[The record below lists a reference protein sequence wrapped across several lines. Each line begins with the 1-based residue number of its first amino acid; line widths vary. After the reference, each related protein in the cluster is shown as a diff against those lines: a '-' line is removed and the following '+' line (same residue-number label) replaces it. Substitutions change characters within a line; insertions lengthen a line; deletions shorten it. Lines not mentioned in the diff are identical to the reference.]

1 MRKMT
6 LESCLNFMKDTFGA
20 KIFEKPRF
28 QILFAKFSDAGTLHS
43 SVYQEPLINLDCFHN
58 NDNIRKYPAL
68 KNSDSFYTVFSFD
81 DIIDGYI
88 LFIVSQN
95 RFETHRFAA
104 FLLRKQDCSHYPI
117 HLPISNPLSLSNELV
132 LDIKKR
138 YVEFLVVTK
147 VNNSQHFADIAFDKM
162 FLSSGNLISEVAL
175 SNIASVNF
183 GNNIVQEL
191 NDNKVIDFVNQF
203 RLVKKYK
210 APESELYRIVYNK
223 DRVKYNELFN
233 CQSIDQNLYDDKYII
248 AKDYKS
254 LPLLSKTP
262 FKHKFNSDVDF
273 YNNDNDDM
281 KLVES
286 VFSGLFCLK
295 TKQKT
300 TSINLIAIH
309 NKLYL
314 VADGIIDVKNKVDE
328 LLGDVKRAEYFAL
341 SNSVNKKLNQH
352 ITDSMR
358 RKTELENEIATLMQE
373 ISQKEDD
380 IRLHTQHLNISSEL
394 LIQKLNVEFC
404 EEVI

>member
-43 SVYQEPLINLDCFHN
+43 SVYQEPIINLDCFHN
-58 NDNIRKYPAL
+58 SDNISKYPEL
-68 KNSDSFYTVFSFD
+68 NNTNSFHTVFSFD

-104 FLLRKQDCSHYPI
+104 FLLRKQDCCHYPI

-132 LDIKKR
+132 LEIKKR

-183 GNNIVQEL
+183 GNNIIQER
-191 NDNKVIDFVNQF
+191 DNKVLDFVNQF

-223 DRVKYNELFN
+223 DRVKYDELFN
-233 CQSIDQNLYDDKYII
+233 SIGQYVYGDKYFI

-254 LPLLSKTP
+254 LPLLSKAP

-273 YNNDNDDM
+273 YNNDNDDIE
-281 KLVES
+281 LVES
-286 VFSGLFCLK
+286 LFSGLFCLK

-352 ITDSMR
+352 ITDSMY
-358 RKTELENEIATLMQE
+358 KKAELEKEISTLMQK
-373 ISQKEDD
+373 IAQKEDD
-380 IRLHTQHLNISSEL
+380 IRRHTQHLNISSEL

-404 EEVI
+404 EEVV

>member
-1 MRKMT
+1 MT

-43 SVYQEPLINLDCFHN
+43 SVYQEPTINRDCFHN
-58 NDNIRKYPAL
+58 NDNISKYPEL
-68 KNSDSFYTVFSFD
+68 NNTNSFHTVFSFD

-95 RFETHRFAA
+95 RFETHRFAS
-104 FLLRKQDCSHYPI
+104 FLLRKQDCCHYPI

-132 LDIKKR
+132 LEIKKR
-138 YVEFLVVTK
+138 YVEFLVVMK

-223 DRVKYNELFN
+223 DRVKYDELFN
-233 CQSIDQNLYDDKYII
+233 SIDQYVYGDKYII

-254 LPLLSKTP
+254 LPLLSKAP

-273 YNNDNDDM
+273 YNNDNDD
-281 KLVES
+281 K
-286 VFSGLFCLK
+286 
-295 TKQKT
+295 
-300 TSINLIAIH
+300 
-309 NKLYL
+309 
-314 VADGIIDVKNKVDE
+314 
-328 LLGDVKRAEYFAL
+328 
-341 SNSVNKKLNQH
+341 
-352 ITDSMR
+352 
-358 RKTELENEIATLMQE
+358 
-373 ISQKEDD
+373 
-380 IRLHTQHLNISSEL
+380 
-394 LIQKLNVEFC
+394 
-404 EEVI
+404 

>member
-43 SVYQEPLINLDCFHN
+43 SVYQEPTINRDCFHN
-58 NDNIRKYPAL
+58 NDNISKYPEL
-68 KNSDSFYTVFSFD
+68 NNTNSFHTVFSFD

-104 FLLRKQDCSHYPI
+104 FLLRKQDCCHYPI

-132 LDIKKR
+132 LEIKKR

-183 GNNIVQEL
+183 GNNIIQER
-191 NDNKVIDFVNQF
+191 DNKVLDFVNQF

-223 DRVKYNELFN
+223 DRVKYDELFN
-233 CQSIDQNLYDDKYII
+233 SIDQYVYGDKYFI

-254 LPLLSKTP
+254 LPLLSKAP

-273 YNNDNDDM
+273 YNNDNDDIE
-281 KLVES
+281 LVES
-286 VFSGLFCLK
+286 LFSGLFCLK

-328 LLGDVKRAEYFAL
+328 LLGDVKRAEYFTL

-352 ITDSMR
+352 ITDSMY
-358 RKTELENEIATLMQE
+358 KKAELEKEIATLMQK
-373 ISQKEDD
+373 IAQKEDD
-380 IRLHTQHLNISSEL
+380 IRRHTQHLNISSEL

-404 EEVI
+404 EEVV

>member
-1 MRKMT
+1 MT

-43 SVYQEPLINLDCFHN
+43 SVYQEPTINRDCFHN
-58 NDNIRKYPAL
+58 NDNISKYPEL
-68 KNSDSFYTVFSFD
+68 NNTNSFHTVFSFD

-95 RFETHRFAA
+95 RFETHRFAS
-104 FLLRKQDCSHYPI
+104 FLLRKQGCSHYPI

-132 LDIKKR
+132 LEIKKR

-183 GNNIVQEL
+183 ENNIVQEL
-191 NDNKVIDFVNQF
+191 NDKKAIDFVNQF

-223 DRVKYNELFN
+223 DRVKYDELFN
-233 CQSIDQNLYDDKYII
+233 SIDQYIYGDKYII
-248 AKDYKS
+248 AKDYKY
-254 LPLLSKTP
+254 LPLLSKAP

-273 YNNDNDDM
+273 YNNDNDDIE
-281 KLVES
+281 LVES
-286 VFSGLFCLK
+286 LFSGLFCLK

-328 LLGDVKRAEYFAL
+328 LLGDVKRAEYFSL

-352 ITDSMR
+352 ITDSMH
-358 RKTELENEIATLMQE
+358 KKAELEKEIATLMQK
-373 ISQKEDD
+373 IAQKEDD

-394 LIQKLNVEFC
+394 LIQKLNVGFC

>member
-1 MRKMT
+1 MRRMT
-6 LESCLNFMKDTFGA
+6 LESCLNFMKDTFGE

-58 NDNIRKYPAL
+58 NDNISKYPEL
-68 KNSDSFYTVFSFD
+68 NNTNSFHTVFSFD

-104 FLLRKQDCSHYPI
+104 FLLRKQDCCHYPI

-132 LDIKKR
+132 LEIKKR
-138 YVEFLVVTK
+138 YVEFLVVMK
-147 VNNSQHFADIAFDKM
+147 VNNSQHFADIVFDKM

-183 GNNIVQEL
+183 ENNIVQEL
-191 NDNKVIDFVNQF
+191 NDKKVIDFVNQF

-223 DRVKYNELFN
+223 DRVKYDELFN
-233 CQSIDQNLYDDKYII
+233 SIDQYIYGDKYII

-254 LPLLSKTP
+254 LPLLSKSP

-273 YNNDNDDM
+273 YNNDNGD
-281 KLVES
+281 KELVES

-314 VADGIIDVKNKVDE
+314 VADGIIDVKNKVDK
-328 LLGDVKRAEYFAL
+328 LLVDVKRAEYFAL

-352 ITDSMR
+352 ITDSMH
-358 RKTELENEIATLMQE
+358 RKVELEKEIATLMQK

>member
-1 MRKMT
+1 MT

-43 SVYQEPLINLDCFHN
+43 SVYQEPTINRDFFHN
-58 NDNIRKYPAL
+58 NDNISKYPEL
-68 KNSDSFYTVFSFD
+68 NNTNSFHTVFSFD

-104 FLLRKQDCSHYPI
+104 FLLRKQDCCHYPI

-132 LDIKKR
+132 LEIKKR
-138 YVEFLVVTK
+138 YVEFLVVMK

-183 GNNIVQEL
+183 GNNIIQER
-191 NDNKVIDFVNQF
+191 DNKVLDFVNQF

-223 DRVKYNELFN
+223 DRVKYDELFN
-233 CQSIDQNLYDDKYII
+233 SIDQYVYGDKYII

-254 LPLLSKTP
+254 LPLLSKAP

-273 YNNDNDDM
+273 YKNDNDD
-281 KLVES
+281 KELVES

-300 TSINLIAIH
+300 TSINFIAIH

-352 ITDSMR
+352 ITDSMY
-358 RKTELENEIATLMQE
+358 KKAELEKEIATLMQK
-373 ISQKEDD
+373 IAQKEDD
-380 IRLHTQHLNISSEL
+380 IRRHTQHLNISSEL

-404 EEVI
+404 EEVV

>member
-1 MRKMT
+1 MT

-43 SVYQEPLINLDCFHN
+43 SVYQEPTINRDCFHN
-58 NDNIRKYPAL
+58 NDNISKYPEL
-68 KNSDSFYTVFSFD
+68 NNTNSFHTVFSFD

-104 FLLRKQDCSHYPI
+104 FLLRKQDCCHYPI

-132 LDIKKR
+132 LEIKKR

-183 GNNIVQEL
+183 GNNIIQER
-191 NDNKVIDFVNQF
+191 DNKVLDFVNQF

-223 DRVKYNELFN
+223 DRVKYDELFN
-233 CQSIDQNLYDDKYII
+233 SIDQYVYGDKYFI

-254 LPLLSKTP
+254 LPLLSKAP

-273 YNNDNDDM
+273 YNNDNDDIE
-281 KLVES
+281 LVES
-286 VFSGLFCLK
+286 LFSGLFCLK

-328 LLGDVKRAEYFAL
+328 LLGDVKRAEYFTL

-352 ITDSMR
+352 ITDSMY
-358 RKTELENEIATLMQE
+358 KKAELEKEIATLMQK
-373 ISQKEDD
+373 IAQKEDD
-380 IRLHTQHLNISSEL
+380 IRRHTQHLNISSEL

-404 EEVI
+404 EEVV

>member
-43 SVYQEPLINLDCFHN
+43 SVYQEPIINLDCFHN
-58 NDNIRKYPAL
+58 SDNISKYPEL
-68 KNSDSFYTVFSFD
+68 NNTNSFHTVFSFD

-104 FLLRKQDCSHYPI
+104 FLLRKQDCCHYPI

-132 LDIKKR
+132 LEIKKR
-138 YVEFLVVTK
+138 YVEFLVVMK

-183 GNNIVQEL
+183 GNNIIQER
-191 NDNKVIDFVNQF
+191 DNKVLDFVNQF

-223 DRVKYNELFN
+223 DRVKYDELFN
-233 CQSIDQNLYDDKYII
+233 SIDQYVYGDKYII

-254 LPLLSKTP
+254 LPLLSKAP

-281 KLVES
+281 ELVES

-300 TSINLIAIH
+300 TSINFIAIH

-352 ITDSMR
+352 ITDSMY
-358 RKTELENEIATLMQE
+358 KKAELEKEIATLMQK
-373 ISQKEDD
+373 IAQKEDD
-380 IRLHTQHLNISSEL
+380 IRRHTQHLNISSEL

-404 EEVI
+404 EEVV

>member
-1 MRKMT
+1 MRRMT

-20 KIFEKPRF
+20 KIFKKPRF

-43 SVYQEPLINLDCFHN
+43 SVYQEPTINRDFFHN
-58 NDNIRKYPAL
+58 NDNISKYPEL
-68 KNSDSFYTVFSFD
+68 NNTNSFHTVFSFD

-104 FLLRKQDCSHYPI
+104 FLLRKQDCCHYPI

-132 LDIKKR
+132 LEIKKR
-138 YVEFLVVTK
+138 YVEFLVVMK

-183 GNNIVQEL
+183 GNNIIQER
-191 NDNKVIDFVNQF
+191 DNKVLDFVNQF

-223 DRVKYNELFN
+223 DRVKYDELFN
-233 CQSIDQNLYDDKYII
+233 SIDQYVYGDKYII

-254 LPLLSKTP
+254 LPLLSKAP

-273 YNNDNDDM
+273 YNNDNDD
-281 KLVES
+281 KELVES

-300 TSINLIAIH
+300 TSINFIAIH

-352 ITDSMR
+352 ITDSMY
-358 RKTELENEIATLMQE
+358 KKAELEKEIATLMQK
-373 ISQKEDD
+373 IAQKEDD
-380 IRLHTQHLNISSEL
+380 IRRHTQHLNISSEL

-404 EEVI
+404 EEVV

>member
-1 MRKMT
+1 MT

-43 SVYQEPLINLDCFHN
+43 SVYQEPIINLDCFHN
-58 NDNIRKYPAL
+58 SDNISKYPEL
-68 KNSDSFYTVFSFD
+68 NNTNSFHTVFSFD

-104 FLLRKQDCSHYPI
+104 FLLRKQDCCHYPI

-132 LDIKKR
+132 LEIKKR

-183 GNNIVQEL
+183 GNNIIQER
-191 NDNKVIDFVNQF
+191 DNKVLDFVNQF

-223 DRVKYNELFN
+223 DRVKYDELFN
-233 CQSIDQNLYDDKYII
+233 SIGQYVYGDKYFI

-254 LPLLSKTP
+254 LPLLSKAP

-273 YNNDNDDM
+273 YNNDNDDIE
-281 KLVES
+281 LVES
-286 VFSGLFCLK
+286 LFSGLFCLK

-352 ITDSMR
+352 ITDSMY
-358 RKTELENEIATLMQE
+358 KKAELEKEISTLMQK
-373 ISQKEDD
+373 IAQKEDD
-380 IRLHTQHLNISSEL
+380 IRRHTQHLNISSEL

-404 EEVI
+404 EEVV

>member
-1 MRKMT
+1 MRRMT
-6 LESCLNFMKDTFGA
+6 LESCLNFMKDTFGE

-58 NDNIRKYPAL
+58 NDNISKYPEL
-68 KNSDSFYTVFSFD
+68 NNTNSFHTVFSFD

-95 RFETHRFAA
+95 RFETHRFAT
-104 FLLRKQDCSHYPI
+104 FLLRKQDCCHYPI

-132 LDIKKR
+132 LEIKKR
-138 YVEFLVVTK
+138 YVEFLVVMK
-147 VNNSQHFADIAFDKM
+147 VNNSQHFADIVFDKM

-183 GNNIVQEL
+183 GNNIIQER
-191 NDNKVIDFVNQF
+191 DNKVLDFVNQF

-223 DRVKYNELFN
+223 DRVKYDELFN
-233 CQSIDQNLYDDKYII
+233 SIDQYIYGDKYII
-248 AKDYKS
+248 AKDYKY
-254 LPLLSKTP
+254 LPLLSKAP

-273 YNNDNDDM
+273 YNNDNDDIE
-281 KLVES
+281 LVES
-286 VFSGLFCLK
+286 LFSGLFCLK

-328 LLGDVKRAEYFAL
+328 LLGDVKRAEYFSL

-352 ITDSMR
+352 ITDSMH
-358 RKTELENEIATLMQE
+358 KKAELEKEIATLMQK
-373 ISQKEDD
+373 IAQKEDD

>member
-1 MRKMT
+1 MRTMT
-6 LESCLNFMKDTFGA
+6 LESCLNFMKDTFGE

-43 SVYQEPLINLDCFHN
+43 SVYQEPIINLDCFHN
-58 NDNIRKYPAL
+58 NDNISKYPAL
-68 KNSDSFYTVFSFD
+68 KNSDSFHTVFSFD

-95 RFETHRFAA
+95 RFETHRFVA
-104 FLLRKQDCSHYPI
+104 FLLRKQDCCHYPI

-132 LDIKKR
+132 LEIKKR

-147 VNNSQHFADIAFDKM
+147 VNNSQHFADIVFDKM

-183 GNNIVQEL
+183 GNNIIQER
-191 NDNKVIDFVNQF
+191 DNKVIDFVNQF

-233 CQSIDQNLYDDKYII
+233 CQSIDQNLYGDKYII

-254 LPLLSKTP
+254 LPLLSKAP

-273 YNNDNDDM
+273 YNNDNDD
-281 KLVES
+281 KELVES
-286 VFSGLFCLK
+286 LFSGLFCLK

-358 RKTELENEIATLMQE
+358 RKTELENEIATLMQK
-373 ISQKEDD
+373 IAQREDD

-404 EEVI
+404 EELI

>member
-43 SVYQEPLINLDCFHN
+43 SVYQEPTINRDCFHN
-58 NDNIRKYPAL
+58 NDNISKYPEL
-68 KNSDSFYTVFSFD
+68 NNTNSFHTVFSFD

-95 RFETHRFAA
+95 RFETHRFAS
-104 FLLRKQDCSHYPI
+104 FLLRKQGCSHYPI

-132 LDIKKR
+132 LEIKKR

-183 GNNIVQEL
+183 ENNIVQEL
-191 NDNKVIDFVNQF
+191 NDKKAIDFVNQF

-223 DRVKYNELFN
+223 DRVKYDELFN
-233 CQSIDQNLYDDKYII
+233 SIDQYIYGDKYII
-248 AKDYKS
+248 AKDYKY
-254 LPLLSKTP
+254 LPLLSKAP

-273 YNNDNDDM
+273 YNNDNDDIE
-281 KLVES
+281 LVES
-286 VFSGLFCLK
+286 LFSGLFCLK

-328 LLGDVKRAEYFAL
+328 LLGDVKRAEYFSL

-352 ITDSMR
+352 ITDSMH
-358 RKTELENEIATLMQE
+358 KKAELEKEIATLMQK
-373 ISQKEDD
+373 IAQKEDD

-394 LIQKLNVEFC
+394 FIQKLNVEFC

>member
-43 SVYQEPLINLDCFHN
+43 SVYQEPTINRDCFHN
-58 NDNIRKYPAL
+58 NDNISKYPEL
-68 KNSDSFYTVFSFD
+68 NNTNSFHTVFSFD

-95 RFETHRFAA
+95 RFETHRFAS
-104 FLLRKQDCSHYPI
+104 FLLRKQGCSHYPI

-132 LDIKKR
+132 LEIKKR

-183 GNNIVQEL
+183 ENNIVQEL
-191 NDNKVIDFVNQF
+191 NDKKAIDFVNQF

-223 DRVKYNELFN
+223 DRVKYDELFN
-233 CQSIDQNLYDDKYII
+233 SIDQYIYGDKYII
-248 AKDYKS
+248 AKDYKY
-254 LPLLSKTP
+254 LPLLSKAP

-273 YNNDNDDM
+273 YNNDNDDIE
-281 KLVES
+281 LVES
-286 VFSGLFCLK
+286 LFSGLFCLK

-328 LLGDVKRAEYFAL
+328 LLGDVKRAEYFSL

-352 ITDSMR
+352 ITDSMH
-358 RKTELENEIATLMQE
+358 KKAELEKEIATLMQK
-373 ISQKEDD
+373 IAQKEDD

>member
-1 MRKMT
+1 MRRMT

-20 KIFEKPRF
+20 KIFKKSRF

-43 SVYQEPLINLDCFHN
+43 SVYQEPIINLDCFHN
-58 NDNIRKYPAL
+58 SDNISKYPEL
-68 KNSDSFYTVFSFD
+68 NNTNSFHTVFSFD

-104 FLLRKQDCSHYPI
+104 FLLRKQDCCHYPI

-132 LDIKKR
+132 LEIKKR
-138 YVEFLVVTK
+138 YVEFLVVMK

-183 GNNIVQEL
+183 GNNIIQER
-191 NDNKVIDFVNQF
+191 DNKVLDFVNQF

-223 DRVKYNELFN
+223 DRVKYDELFN
-233 CQSIDQNLYDDKYII
+233 SIDQYVYGDKYII

-254 LPLLSKTP
+254 LPLLSKAP

-273 YNNDNDDM
+273 YNNDNDD
-281 KLVES
+281 KELVES

-300 TSINLIAIH
+300 TSINFIAIH

-352 ITDSMR
+352 ITDSMY
-358 RKTELENEIATLMQE
+358 KKAELEKEIATLMQK
-373 ISQKEDD
+373 IAQKEDD
-380 IRLHTQHLNISSEL
+380 IRRHTQHLNISSEL

-404 EEVI
+404 EEVV

>member
-1 MRKMT
+1 MRRMT
-6 LESCLNFMKDTFGA
+6 LESCLNFMKDTFGE
-20 KIFEKPRF
+20 KIFGKPRF

-43 SVYQEPLINLDCFHN
+43 SVYQEPIINLDCFHN
-58 NDNIRKYPAL
+58 SDNISKYPAL
-68 KNSDSFYTVFSFD
+68 KNSDSFHTVFSFD

-104 FLLRKQDCSHYPI
+104 FLLRKQDCCHYPI
-117 HLPISNPLSLSNELV
+117 HLPISNPLRLSDELV
-132 LDIKKR
+132 LEIKKR

-147 VNNSQHFADIAFDKM
+147 VNNSQHFAYIAFDKM

-223 DRVKYNELFN
+223 DRVKYDELFN
-233 CQSIDQNLYDDKYII
+233 SIDQYIYGDKYII

-254 LPLLSKTP
+254 LPLLSKSP
-262 FKHKFNSDVDF
+262 FKHKFNSDIDF
-273 YNNDNDDM
+273 YNNDNGDN

-286 VFSGLFCLK
+286 VFLGFFCLK

-358 RKTELENEIATLMQE
+358 RKTELENEIATLMQK

>member
-1 MRKMT
+1 MT
-6 LESCLNFMKDTFGA
+6 LESCLNFMKDTFGE

-43 SVYQEPLINLDCFHN
+43 SVYQEPIINLDCFHN
-58 NDNIRKYPAL
+58 SDNISKYPEL
-68 KNSDSFYTVFSFD
+68 NNTNSFHTVFSFD

-104 FLLRKQDCSHYPI
+104 FLLKKQDCCHYPI

-132 LDIKKR
+132 LEIKKR

-183 GNNIVQEL
+183 GNNIIQEC
-191 NDNKVIDFVNQF
+191 DNKVLDFVNQF

-223 DRVKYNELFN
+223 DRVKYDELFN
-233 CQSIDQNLYDDKYII
+233 SIDQYVYGDKYFI

-254 LPLLSKTP
+254 LPLLSKAP

-273 YNNDNDDM
+273 YNNDNDDIE
-281 KLVES
+281 LVES
-286 VFSGLFCLK
+286 LFSGLFCLK

-352 ITDSMR
+352 ITDSMY
-358 RKTELENEIATLMQE
+358 KKAELEKEIATLMQK
-373 ISQKEDD
+373 IAQKEDD
-380 IRLHTQHLNISSEL
+380 IRRHTQHLNISSEL

-404 EEVI
+404 EEVV

>member
-1 MRKMT
+1 MRRMT
-6 LESCLNFMKDTFGA
+6 LESCLNFMKDTFGE

-58 NDNIRKYPAL
+58 NDNISKYPEL
-68 KNSDSFYTVFSFD
+68 NNTNSFHTVFSFD

-104 FLLRKQDCSHYPI
+104 FLLRKQDCYHYPI

-132 LDIKKR
+132 LEIKKR

-183 GNNIVQEL
+183 GNNIIQER
-191 NDNKVIDFVNQF
+191 NNKVLDFVNQF

-223 DRVKYNELFN
+223 DRVKYDELFN
-233 CQSIDQNLYDDKYII
+233 SIDQYVYGDKYFI

-254 LPLLSKTP
+254 LPLLSKAP

-273 YNNDNDDM
+273 YNNDNDDIE
-281 KLVES
+281 LVES
-286 VFSGLFCLK
+286 LFSGLFCLK

-352 ITDSMR
+352 ITDSMY
-358 RKTELENEIATLMQE
+358 KKAELEKEISTLMQK
-373 ISQKEDD
+373 IAQKEDD
-380 IRLHTQHLNISSEL
+380 IRRHTQHLNISSEL

-404 EEVI
+404 EEVV

>member
-1 MRKMT
+1 MT

-20 KIFEKPRF
+20 KIFKKPRF

-43 SVYQEPLINLDCFHN
+43 SVYQEPIINLDCFHN
-58 NDNIRKYPAL
+58 SDNISKYPEL
-68 KNSDSFYTVFSFD
+68 NNTNSFHTVFSFD

-104 FLLRKQDCSHYPI
+104 FLLRKQDCCHYPI
-117 HLPISNPLSLSNELV
+117 HLPIANPLSLSNELV
-132 LDIKKR
+132 LEIKKR
-138 YVEFLVVTK
+138 YVEFLVVMK

-162 FLSSGNLISEVAL
+162 FLSSGNLISEVTL

-183 GNNIVQEL
+183 GNNIIQER
-191 NDNKVIDFVNQF
+191 DNKVLDFVNQF

-223 DRVKYNELFN
+223 DRVKYDELFN
-233 CQSIDQNLYDDKYII
+233 SIDQYVYGDKYII

-254 LPLLSKTP
+254 LPLLSKAP

-273 YNNDNDDM
+273 YNNDNDD
-281 KLVES
+281 KELVES

-300 TSINLIAIH
+300 TSINFIAIH

-352 ITDSMR
+352 ITDSMY
-358 RKTELENEIATLMQE
+358 KKAELEKEIATLMQK
-373 ISQKEDD
+373 IAQKEDD
-380 IRLHTQHLNISSEL
+380 IRRHTQHLNISSEL

-404 EEVI
+404 EEVV

>member
-1 MRKMT
+1 MT
-6 LESCLNFMKDTFGA
+6 LESCLNFMKDTFGE

-43 SVYQEPLINLDCFHN
+43 SVYQEPTINRDFFHN
-58 NDNIRKYPAL
+58 NDNISKYPEL
-68 KNSDSFYTVFSFD
+68 NNTNSFHTVFSFD

-104 FLLRKQDCSHYPI
+104 FLLRKQDCCHYPI

-132 LDIKKR
+132 LEIKKR
-138 YVEFLVVTK
+138 YVEFLVVMK

-223 DRVKYNELFN
+223 DRVKYDELFN
-233 CQSIDQNLYDDKYII
+233 SIDQYVYGDKYII

-254 LPLLSKTP
+254 LP

-273 YNNDNDDM
+273 YNNDNDD
-281 KLVES
+281 KELVES

-300 TSINLIAIH
+300 TSINFIAIH

-352 ITDSMR
+352 ITDSMY
-358 RKTELENEIATLMQE
+358 KKAELEKEIATLMQK
-373 ISQKEDD
+373 IAQKEDD
-380 IRLHTQHLNISSEL
+380 IRRHTQHLNISSEL

-404 EEVI
+404 EEVV

>member
-1 MRKMT
+1 MRRMT
-6 LESCLNFMKDTFGA
+6 LESCLNFMKDTFGE

-58 NDNIRKYPAL
+58 NDNISKYPEL
-68 KNSDSFYTVFSFD
+68 NNTNSFHTVFSFD

-104 FLLRKQDCSHYPI
+104 FLLRKQDCCHYPI

-132 LDIKKR
+132 LEIKKR
-138 YVEFLVVTK
+138 YVEFLVVMK
-147 VNNSQHFADIAFDKM
+147 VNNSQHFADIVFDKM

-183 GNNIVQEL
+183 ENNIVQEL
-191 NDNKVIDFVNQF
+191 NDKKVIDFVNQF

-223 DRVKYNELFN
+223 DRVKYDELFN
-233 CQSIDQNLYDDKYII
+233 SIDQYIYGDKYII

-254 LPLLSKTP
+254 LPLLSKSP

-273 YNNDNDDM
+273 YNNDNDD
-281 KLVES
+281 KELVES
-286 VFSGLFCLK
+286 LFSGLFCLK
-295 TKQKT
+295 TKQNT

-314 VADGIIDVKNKVDE
+314 VADGIIDAKNKVDE

-352 ITDSMR
+352 ITDSMH
-358 RKTELENEIATLMQE
+358 KKAELEKEIATLMQK

-404 EEVI
+404 EEVV

>member
-43 SVYQEPLINLDCFHN
+43 SVYQEPIINLDCFHN
-58 NDNIRKYPAL
+58 ADNISEYPEL
-68 KNSDSFYTVFSFD
+68 NNTNSFHTVFSFD
-81 DIIDGYI
+81 DIIDDYI

-95 RFETHRFAA
+95 RFETHRFAS
-104 FLLRKQDCSHYPI
+104 FLLRKQDCCHYPI

-132 LDIKKR
+132 LEIKKR
-138 YVEFLVVTK
+138 YVEFLVVMK

-223 DRVKYNELFN
+223 DRVKYDELFN
-233 CQSIDQNLYDDKYII
+233 SIDQYVYGDKYII

-254 LPLLSKTP
+254 LPLLSKSP

-273 YNNDNDDM
+273 YNNDNGD
-281 KLVES
+281 KELVES

-314 VADGIIDVKNKVDE
+314 VADGIIDVKNKVDK
-328 LLGDVKRAEYFAL
+328 LLVDVKRAEYFAL

-352 ITDSMR
+352 ITDSMH
-358 RKTELENEIATLMQE
+358 RKVELEKEIATLMQK

>member
-43 SVYQEPLINLDCFHN
+43 SVYQEPTINRDFFHN
-58 NDNIRKYPAL
+58 NDNISKYPEL
-68 KNSDSFYTVFSFD
+68 NNTNSFHTVFSFD

-104 FLLRKQDCSHYPI
+104 FLLRKQDCCHYPI

-132 LDIKKR
+132 LEIKKR
-138 YVEFLVVTK
+138 YVEFLVVMK

-183 GNNIVQEL
+183 GNNIIQER
-191 NDNKVIDFVNQF
+191 DNKVLDFVNQF

-223 DRVKYNELFN
+223 DRVKYDELFN
-233 CQSIDQNLYDDKYII
+233 SIDQYVYGDKYII

-254 LPLLSKTP
+254 LPLLSKAP

-273 YNNDNDDM
+273 YKNDNDD
-281 KLVES
+281 KELVES

-300 TSINLIAIH
+300 TSINFIAIH

-352 ITDSMR
+352 ITDSMY
-358 RKTELENEIATLMQE
+358 KKAELEKEIATLMQK
-373 ISQKEDD
+373 IAQKEDD
-380 IRLHTQHLNISSEL
+380 IRRHTQHLNISSEL

-404 EEVI
+404 EEVV

>member
-1 MRKMT
+1 MRRMT
-6 LESCLNFMKDTFGA
+6 LESCLNFMKDTFGE
-20 KIFEKPRF
+20 KIFGKPRF

-43 SVYQEPLINLDCFHN
+43 SVYQEPIINLDCFHN
-58 NDNIRKYPAL
+58 SDNISKYPAL
-68 KNSDSFYTVFSFD
+68 KNSDSFHTVFSFD

-104 FLLRKQDCSHYPI
+104 FLLRKQDCSHYSI
-117 HLPISNPLSLSNELV
+117 HLPISNPLRLSDELV
-132 LDIKKR
+132 LEIKKR
-138 YVEFLVVTK
+138 YVEFLVVMK

-203 RLVKKYK
+203 RFVKKYK

-223 DRVKYNELFN
+223 DRVKYDELFN
-233 CQSIDQNLYDDKYII
+233 SIDQYVYGDKYII

-254 LPLLSKTP
+254 LPLLSKAP

-273 YNNDNDDM
+273 YNNDNDD
-281 KLVES
+281 KELVES

-300 TSINLIAIH
+300 TSINFIAIH

-358 RKTELENEIATLMQE
+358 RKTELENEIATLMQK

>member
-1 MRKMT
+1 MT
-6 LESCLNFMKDTFGA
+6 LESCLNFMKDTFGE

-58 NDNIRKYPAL
+58 NDNISKYPEL
-68 KNSDSFYTVFSFD
+68 NNTNSFHTVFSFD

-104 FLLRKQDCSHYPI
+104 FLLRKQDCYHYPI

-132 LDIKKR
+132 LEIKKR

-183 GNNIVQEL
+183 GNNIIQER
-191 NDNKVIDFVNQF
+191 NNKVLDFVNQF

-223 DRVKYNELFN
+223 DRVKYDELFN
-233 CQSIDQNLYDDKYII
+233 SIDQYVYGDKYFI

-254 LPLLSKTP
+254 LPLLSKAP

-273 YNNDNDDM
+273 YNNDNDDIE
-281 KLVES
+281 LVES
-286 VFSGLFCLK
+286 LFSGLFCLK

-352 ITDSMR
+352 ITDSMY
-358 RKTELENEIATLMQE
+358 KKAELEKEISTLMQK
-373 ISQKEDD
+373 IAQKEDD
-380 IRLHTQHLNISSEL
+380 IRRHTQHLNISSEL

-404 EEVI
+404 EEVV

>member
-1 MRKMT
+1 MRRMT
-6 LESCLNFMKDTFGA
+6 LESCLNFMKDTFGE

-28 QILFAKFSDAGTLHS
+28 QILFAKFSDAVTLHS
-43 SVYQEPLINLDCFHN
+43 SVYQEPTINRDFFHN
-58 NDNIRKYPAL
+58 NDNISKYPEL
-68 KNSDSFYTVFSFD
+68 NNTNSFHTVFSFD

-104 FLLRKQDCSHYPI
+104 FLLRKQDCCHYPI

-132 LDIKKR
+132 LEIKKR
-138 YVEFLVVTK
+138 YVEFLVVMK

-183 GNNIVQEL
+183 GNNIIQER
-191 NDNKVIDFVNQF
+191 DNKVLDFVNQF

-223 DRVKYNELFN
+223 DRVKYDELFN
-233 CQSIDQNLYDDKYII
+233 SIDQYVYGDKYII

-254 LPLLSKTP
+254 LPLLSKAP

-273 YNNDNDDM
+273 YNNDNDD
-281 KLVES
+281 KELVES

-300 TSINLIAIH
+300 TSINFIAIH

-352 ITDSMR
+352 ITDSMY
-358 RKTELENEIATLMQE
+358 KKAELEKEIATLMQK
-373 ISQKEDD
+373 IAQKEDD
-380 IRLHTQHLNISSEL
+380 IRRHTQHLNISSEL

-404 EEVI
+404 EEVV

>member
-1 MRKMT
+1 MT

-43 SVYQEPLINLDCFHN
+43 SVYQEPTINRDCFHN
-58 NDNIRKYPAL
+58 NDNISKYPEL
-68 KNSDSFYTVFSFD
+68 NNTNSFHTVFSFD

-95 RFETHRFAA
+95 RFETHRFAS
-104 FLLRKQDCSHYPI
+104 FLLRKQGCSHYPI

-132 LDIKKR
+132 LEIKKR

-183 GNNIVQEL
+183 ENNIVQEL
-191 NDNKVIDFVNQF
+191 NDKKAIDFVNQF

-223 DRVKYNELFN
+223 DRVKYDELFN
-233 CQSIDQNLYDDKYII
+233 SIDQYIYGDKYII
-248 AKDYKS
+248 AKDYKY
-254 LPLLSKTP
+254 LPLLSKAP

-273 YNNDNDDM
+273 YNNDNDDIE
-281 KLVES
+281 LVES
-286 VFSGLFCLK
+286 LFSGLFCLK

-328 LLGDVKRAEYFAL
+328 LLGDVKRAEYFSL

-352 ITDSMR
+352 ITDSMH
-358 RKTELENEIATLMQE
+358 KKAELEKEIATLMQK
-373 ISQKEDD
+373 IAQKEDD

-394 LIQKLNVEFC
+394 FIQKLNVEFC

>member
-1 MRKMT
+1 MRTMT

-20 KIFEKPRF
+20 KIFKKPRF
-28 QILFAKFSDAGTLHS
+28 QILFAKLSDAGTLHS
-43 SVYQEPLINLDCFHN
+43 SVYQEPLINFDCFHN
-58 NDNIRKYPAL
+58 NDNISKYPAV
-68 KNSDSFYTVFSFD
+68 KNSDSFHTVFSFD

-95 RFETHRFAA
+95 RFEIHRFAA

-210 APESELYRIVYNK
+210 ALESELYRIVYSK
-223 DRVKYNELFN
+223 DRVKYDELFN
-233 CQSIDQNLYDDKYII
+233 SIDQYIYGDKYII

-254 LPLLSKTP
+254 LPLLSKAP
-262 FKHKFNSDVDF
+262 FKHKFNPDVDF
-273 YNNDNDDM
+273 YNNDNGDN

-286 VFSGLFCLK
+286 WFSGLFCLK
-295 TKQKT
+295 TKQNT

-314 VADGIIDVKNKVDE
+314 VSDGIIDVKNKVDE

-358 RKTELENEIATLMQE
+358 RKAELENEIATLMQKF
-373 ISQKEDD
+373 SQKEDA

>member
-1 MRKMT
+1 MRRMT
-6 LESCLNFMKDTFGA
+6 LESCLNFMKDTFGE

-58 NDNIRKYPAL
+58 NDNISKYPEL
-68 KNSDSFYTVFSFD
+68 NNTNSFHTVFSFD

-104 FLLRKQDCSHYPI
+104 FLLRKQDCCHYPI

-132 LDIKKR
+132 LEIKKR
-138 YVEFLVVTK
+138 YVEFLVVMK
-147 VNNSQHFADIAFDKM
+147 VNNSQHFADIVFDKM
-162 FLSSGNLISEVAL
+162 FLSLGNLISEVAL

-183 GNNIVQEL
+183 GNNIIQER
-191 NDNKVIDFVNQF
+191 DNKVLDFVNQF

-223 DRVKYNELFN
+223 DRVKYDELFN
-233 CQSIDQNLYDDKYII
+233 SIDQYIYGDQYII

-262 FKHKFNSDVDF
+262 FKYKFNSDVDF
-273 YNNDNDDM
+273 YNNDNDD
-281 KLVES
+281 KELVES
-286 VFSGLFCLK
+286 LFSGLFCLK

-352 ITDSMR
+352 ITDSMH
-358 RKTELENEIATLMQE
+358 KKAELEKEIATLMQK

>member
-43 SVYQEPLINLDCFHN
+43 SVYQEPIINLDCFHN
-58 NDNIRKYPAL
+58 SDNISKYPEL
-68 KNSDSFYTVFSFD
+68 NNTNSFHTVFSFD

-104 FLLRKQDCSHYPI
+104 FLLRKQDCCHYPI

-132 LDIKKR
+132 LEIKKR

-183 GNNIVQEL
+183 GNNIIQER
-191 NDNKVIDFVNQF
+191 DNKVLDFVNQF

-223 DRVKYNELFN
+223 DRVKYDELFN
-233 CQSIDQNLYDDKYII
+233 SIDQYVYGDKYFI

-254 LPLLSKTP
+254 LPLLSKAP

-273 YNNDNDDM
+273 YNNDNDDIE
-281 KLVES
+281 LVES
-286 VFSGLFCLK
+286 LFSGLFCLK

-352 ITDSMR
+352 ITDSMY
-358 RKTELENEIATLMQE
+358 KKAELEKEISTLMQK
-373 ISQKEDD
+373 IAQKEDD
-380 IRLHTQHLNISSEL
+380 IRRHTQHLNISSEL

-404 EEVI
+404 EEVV

>member
-1 MRKMT
+1 MT

-20 KIFEKPRF
+20 KIFKKPRF

-43 SVYQEPLINLDCFHN
+43 SVYQEPTINRDFFHN
-58 NDNIRKYPAL
+58 NDNISKYPEL
-68 KNSDSFYTVFSFD
+68 NNTNSFHTVFSFD

-104 FLLRKQDCSHYPI
+104 FLLRKQDCCHYPI

-132 LDIKKR
+132 LEIKKR
-138 YVEFLVVTK
+138 YVEFLVVMK

-183 GNNIVQEL
+183 GNNIIQER
-191 NDNKVIDFVNQF
+191 DNKVLDFVNQF

-223 DRVKYNELFN
+223 DRVKYDELFN
-233 CQSIDQNLYDDKYII
+233 SIDQYVYGDKYII

-254 LPLLSKTP
+254 LPLLSKAP

-273 YNNDNDDM
+273 YNNDNDD
-281 KLVES
+281 KELVES

-300 TSINLIAIH
+300 TSINFIAIH

-352 ITDSMR
+352 ITDSMY
-358 RKTELENEIATLMQE
+358 KKAELEKEIATLMQK
-373 ISQKEDD
+373 IAQKEDD
-380 IRLHTQHLNISSEL
+380 IRRHTQHLNISSEL

-404 EEVI
+404 EEVV

>member
-43 SVYQEPLINLDCFHN
+43 SVYQEPTINRDCFHN
-58 NDNIRKYPAL
+58 NDNISKYPEL
-68 KNSDSFYTVFSFD
+68 NNTNSFHTVFSFD

-95 RFETHRFAA
+95 RFETHRFAS
-104 FLLRKQDCSHYPI
+104 FLLRKQGCSHYPI

-132 LDIKKR
+132 LEIKKR

-183 GNNIVQEL
+183 ENNIVQEL
-191 NDNKVIDFVNQF
+191 NDKKANDFVNQF

-223 DRVKYNELFN
+223 DRVKYDELFN
-233 CQSIDQNLYDDKYII
+233 SIDQYIYGDKYII
-248 AKDYKS
+248 AKDYKY
-254 LPLLSKTP
+254 LPLLSKAP

-273 YNNDNDDM
+273 YNNDNDDIE
-281 KLVES
+281 LVES
-286 VFSGLFCLK
+286 LFSGLFCLK

-328 LLGDVKRAEYFAL
+328 LLGDVKRAEYFSL

-352 ITDSMR
+352 ITDSMH
-358 RKTELENEIATLMQE
+358 KKAELEKEIATLMQK
-373 ISQKEDD
+373 IAQKEDD

>member
-1 MRKMT
+1 M
-6 LESCLNFMKDTFGA
+6 
-20 KIFEKPRF
+20 
-28 QILFAKFSDAGTLHS
+28 
-43 SVYQEPLINLDCFHN
+43 
-58 NDNIRKYPAL
+58 
-68 KNSDSFYTVFSFD
+68 
-81 DIIDGYI
+81 
-88 LFIVSQN
+88 FIVSQN
-95 RFETHRFAA
+95 RFETHRFAT
-104 FLLRKQDCSHYPI
+104 FLLRKQDCCHYPI

-132 LDIKKR
+132 LEIKKR
-138 YVEFLVVTK
+138 YVEFLVVMK

-183 GNNIVQEL
+183 GNNIIQER
-191 NDNKVIDFVNQF
+191 DNKVLDFVNQF

-223 DRVKYNELFN
+223 DRVKYDELFN
-233 CQSIDQNLYDDKYII
+233 SIDQYVYGDKYII

-254 LPLLSKTP
+254 LPLLSKAP

-273 YNNDNDDM
+273 YNNDNDD
-281 KLVES
+281 KELVES

-300 TSINLIAIH
+300 TSINFIAIH

-352 ITDSMR
+352 ITDSMY
-358 RKTELENEIATLMQE
+358 KKAELEKEIATLMQK
-373 ISQKEDD
+373 IAQKEDD
-380 IRLHTQHLNISSEL
+380 IRRHTQHLNISSEL

-404 EEVI
+404 EEVV

>member
-1 MRKMT
+1 MRRMT

-20 KIFEKPRF
+20 KIFKKPRF

-43 SVYQEPLINLDCFHN
+43 SVYQEPIINLDCFHN
-58 NDNIRKYPAL
+58 SDNISKYPEL
-68 KNSDSFYTVFSFD
+68 NNTNSFHTVFSFD

-104 FLLRKQDCSHYPI
+104 FLLRKQDCCHYPI

-132 LDIKKR
+132 LEIKKR
-138 YVEFLVVTK
+138 YVEFLVVMK

-183 GNNIVQEL
+183 GNNIIQER
-191 NDNKVIDFVNQF
+191 DNKVLDFVNQF

-223 DRVKYNELFN
+223 DRVKYDELFN
-233 CQSIDQNLYDDKYII
+233 SIDQYVYGDKYII
-248 AKDYKS
+248 AKDYNS
-254 LPLLSKTP
+254 LPLLSKAP

-273 YNNDNDDM
+273 YNNDNDD
-281 KLVES
+281 KELVES

-300 TSINLIAIH
+300 TSINFIAIH

-352 ITDSMR
+352 ITDSMY
-358 RKTELENEIATLMQE
+358 KKAELEKEIATLMQK
-373 ISQKEDD
+373 IAQKEDD
-380 IRLHTQHLNISSEL
+380 IRRHTQHLNISSEL

-404 EEVI
+404 EEVV

>member
-1 MRKMT
+1 MRRMT
-6 LESCLNFMKDTFGA
+6 LESCLNFMKDTFGE

-58 NDNIRKYPAL
+58 NDNISKYPEL
-68 KNSDSFYTVFSFD
+68 NNTNSFHTVFSFD

-104 FLLRKQDCSHYPI
+104 FLLRKQDCCHYPI

-132 LDIKKR
+132 LEIKKR
-138 YVEFLVVTK
+138 YVEFLVVMK
-147 VNNSQHFADIAFDKM
+147 VNNSQHFADIVFDKM

-183 GNNIVQEL
+183 ENNIVQEL
-191 NDNKVIDFVNQF
+191 NDKKVIDFVNQF

-210 APESELYRIVYNK
+210 ASESELYRIVYNK
-223 DRVKYNELFN
+223 DRVKYDELFN
-233 CQSIDQNLYDDKYII
+233 SIDQYIYGDKYII

-254 LPLLSKTP
+254 LPLLSKSP
-262 FKHKFNSDVDF
+262 FKHKFNSDIDF
-273 YNNDNDDM
+273 YNNDNGDN

-358 RKTELENEIATLMQE
+358 RKTELENEIATLMHK

-380 IRLHTQHLNISSEL
+380 IRRHTQHLNISSEL

>member
-1 MRKMT
+1 MT
-6 LESCLNFMKDTFGA
+6 LESCLNFMKDTFGE

-58 NDNIRKYPAL
+58 NDNISKYPEL
-68 KNSDSFYTVFSFD
+68 NNTNSFHTVFSFD

-104 FLLRKQDCSHYPI
+104 FLLRKQDCYHYPI

-132 LDIKKR
+132 LEIKKR

-183 GNNIVQEL
+183 GNNIIQER
-191 NDNKVIDFVNQF
+191 DNKVLDFVNQF

-223 DRVKYNELFN
+223 DRVKYDELFN
-233 CQSIDQNLYDDKYII
+233 SIDQYVYGDKYFI

-254 LPLLSKTP
+254 LPLLSKAP

-273 YNNDNDDM
+273 YNNDNDDIE
-281 KLVES
+281 LVES
-286 VFSGLFCLK
+286 LFSGLFCLK
-295 TKQKT
+295 KKQKT

-352 ITDSMR
+352 ITDSMY
-358 RKTELENEIATLMQE
+358 KKAELEKEISTLMQK
-373 ISQKEDD
+373 IAQKEDD
-380 IRLHTQHLNISSEL
+380 IRRHTQHLNISSEL

-404 EEVI
+404 EEVV

>member
-1 MRKMT
+1 MRRMT

-20 KIFEKPRF
+20 KIFKKPRF

-43 SVYQEPLINLDCFHN
+43 SVYQEPIINLDCFHN
-58 NDNIRKYPAL
+58 SDNISKYPEL
-68 KNSDSFYTVFSFD
+68 NNTNSFHTVFSFD

-104 FLLRKQDCSHYPI
+104 FLLRKQDCCHYPI

-132 LDIKKR
+132 LEIKKR
-138 YVEFLVVTK
+138 YVEFFGVMK

-162 FLSSGNLISEVAL
+162 FLSSGNLISKVAL

-183 GNNIVQEL
+183 RNNIIQER
-191 NDNKVIDFVNQF
+191 DNKVLDFVNQF

-223 DRVKYNELFN
+223 DRVKYDELFN
-233 CQSIDQNLYDDKYII
+233 SIDQYVYGDKYII

-254 LPLLSKTP
+254 LPLLSKAP

-273 YNNDNDDM
+273 YNNDNDD
-281 KLVES
+281 KELVES

-295 TKQKT
+295 TKQNT

-314 VADGIIDVKNKVDE
+314 VADGIIDAKNKVDE

-352 ITDSMR
+352 ITDSMH
-358 RKTELENEIATLMQE
+358 KKAELEKEIATLMQK

-404 EEVI
+404 EEVV